1 MSIPLEVSE
10 SQETI
15 WDFDVTTV
23 PGMLNRSNLGPIQ
36 HSEELLGHKSSPTNS
51 ILSSA
56 PSGLLT
62 PTHAG
67 GCNSGEGV
75 TSNWAD
81 RRIFERKKIVR
92 TSWVY
97 FPEHGWEYVA
107 SDGKTRW
114 RCARCKLLTLIL
126 YQYWLLISLAFRLI
140 FCS

>member
-23 PGMLNRSNLGPIQ
+23 LGMLDTSNLGPIEQ
-36 HSEELLGHKSSPTNS
+36 SDELLSHDISPTTS

-62 PTHAG
+62 PTLAG
-67 GCNSGEGV
+67 GSNTGEGV
-75 TSNWAD
+75 SGNWAD

-92 TSWVY
+92 KS
-97 FPEHGWEYVA
+97 
-107 SDGKTRW
+107 
-114 RCARCKLLTLIL
+114 
-126 YQYWLLISLAFRLI
+126 
-140 FCS
+140 

>member
-23 PGMLNRSNLGPIQ
+23 PGMLNTSNLGPIQ
-36 HSEELLGHKSSPTNS
+36 HSEELLGHDSSPTNS

-67 GCNSGEGV
+67 GSNSGEGV
-75 TSNWAD
+75 TGNWAD
-81 RRIFERKKIVR
+81 QPIFERKKIVPK
-92 TSWVY
+92 SWVY
-97 FPEHGWEYVA
+97 FPENVCQYVA
-107 SDGKTRW
+107 SDRKTRW

-126 YQYWLLISLAFRLI
+126 YQHWLLISLIFTLRL
-140 FCS
+140 CL

>member
-23 PGMLNRSNLGPIQ
+23 PGMLNTSNLGAIQ
-36 HSEELLGHKSSPTNS
+36 RSDKLLGHEISPTTS

-62 PTHAG
+62 PTYAG
-67 GCNSGEGV
+67 GSNSGDGV
-75 TSNWAD
+75 GGNWAD
-81 RRIFERKKIVR
+81 RRIFEKKEIVR
-92 TSWVY
+92 KSWVY
-97 FPEHGWEYVA
+97 FPENGCEYVG

-114 RCARCKLLTLIL
+114 RCARCKLLTVIL
-126 YQYWLLISLAFRLI
+126 YYHLLRISLVFGLI